1 MTNTSFLSALKEAFD
16 EGRDEGAHGAPTGR
30 LVDAMMLAAR
40 SDRHVTKDELHL
52 VANLLI
58 KHFHAFEAVSDAVV
72 MNALHDA
79 TERLDAMGDRDEQL
93 AHVAAALKRRD
104 AFAAEKG
111 YALAYSVL
119 LVDAGLNERE
129 REFAER
135 FAAALGIAEARRFEI
150 EQDLEAALRR
160 A

>member
-1 MTNTSFLSALKEAFD
+1 MTKPSFFSTLKEAFD
-16 EGRDEGAHGAPTGR
+16 EGRDEGSHGAPTGK

-52 VANLLI
+52 VVSLLI
-58 KHFHAFEAVSDAVV
+58 KHFRAFEAVSDATV
-72 MNALHDA
+72 MNALYDA
-79 TERLDAMGDRDEQL
+79 TTRLDAMGDRDEQL
-93 AHVAAALKRRD
+93 THVAEALKRRD

-129 REFAER
+129 REFAGR
-135 FAAALGIAEARRFEI
+135 FAKALGIADARRLEI
-150 EQDLEAALRR
+150 EQDLEAALGG

>member
-1 MTNTSFLSALKEAFD
+1 MTRQSFLSTLKEAFD
-16 EGRDEGAHGAPTGR
+16 EGRDEGAHGAPTGK

-52 VANLLI
+52 VANLLS
-58 KHFHAFEAVSDAVV
+58 KHFRAYEAVSDSVL
-72 MNALHDA
+72 MNALYDA
-79 TERLDAMGDRDEQL
+79 TTRLDAMGDRDEQL
-93 AHVAAALKRRD
+93 KQVAAALKRRD

-129 REFAER
+129 REFADR
-135 FAAALGIAEARRFEI
+135 FADALGIGAAQRLEI
-150 EQDLEAALRR
+150 EEDLEAALRG